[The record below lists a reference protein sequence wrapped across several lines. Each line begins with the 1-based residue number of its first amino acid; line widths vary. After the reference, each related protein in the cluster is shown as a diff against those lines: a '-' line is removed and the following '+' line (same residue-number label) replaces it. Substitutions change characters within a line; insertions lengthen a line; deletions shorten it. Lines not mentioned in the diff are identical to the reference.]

1 MKSAY
6 AVIQIGHKQINVEVG
21 KEYSMPKFQ
30 SKEGEVIDVPNVLM
44 VKDNENVVYGM
55 PYVQSVKVRIQILG
69 EVKGEKIKSMIYK
82 AKSRYRKRKGFRK
95 VYTKFKVLEISL
107 DK

>member
-1 MKSAY
+1 MESAS

-21 KEYSMPKFQ
+21 KEYSVPKFQ

-44 VKDNENVVYGM
+44 VKSNENIIYGM
-55 PYVQSVKVRIQILG
+55 PYVGSAKVKIQILG

-95 VYTKFKVLEISL
+95 VYTKFKVLEISSE
-107 DK
+107 K